1 MKNLNVKIVG
11 LGEGGTRSVSKMMAV
26 GVGKKFSAEFV
37 GVGNDENLLLVSTAQ
52 KNIFLNRDN
61 VTIQK
66 NLSEALDGA
75 KIIFIVAGTG
85 GSAATKAI
93 PLIMAHAKKL
103 KAATVAF
110 VNLPS
115 ALETKSR
122 RENSFVCLN
131 ELATADALFTVPAEK
146 LFLFRLNQKEV
157 LLNDLFTV
165 ADDIFC
171 RGVKNF
177 LATLGAAEK
186 FSNVIKWGNASFCYG
201 EAEGIDSAL
210 EAVKD
215 ALKFPTL
222 DLDELKHAPKI
233 LVHVTGGDLFFKT
246 TADAAKKFFKEEISS
261 DAKLMWIVD
270 KDSSIV
276 KKVCASIV
284 YARPSAVKAENNS
297 AFPSLKKILDKFS
310 TKLG

>member
-11 LGEGGTRSVSKMMAV
+11 LGDGGARAISKMMAV
-26 GVGKKFSAEFV
+26 GIGKKFSAEFV
-37 GVGNDENLLLVSTAQ
+37 AVGNDENLLLVSTAQ

-75 KIIFIVAGTG
+75 KIIFIVAGIG
-85 GSAATKAI
+85 GSAATRAI
-93 PLIMAHAKKL
+93 PLIMSHAKKL
-103 KAATVAF
+103 KASTVAF

-115 ALETKSR
+115 ALENKSR
-122 RENSFVCLN
+122 RENSFSCLN

-146 LFLFRLNQKEV
+146 FFLFRLNQREV
-157 LLNDLFTV
+157 SLNDLFTV
-165 ADDIFC
+165 ADDIFLH
-171 RGVKNF
+171 GVKNF

-186 FSNVIKWGNASFCYG
+186 FSNVVKWGNAGFCYG

-222 DLDELKHAPKI
+222 DLNELKNSPKVLI
-233 LVHVTGGDLFFKT
+233 HVTGGDLFFKT
-246 TADAAKKFFKEEISS
+246 TADVAKKFFKDEISS
-261 DAKLMWIVD
+261 EAKLLWIVD
-270 KDSSIV
+270 KDSTVV

-284 YARPSAVKAENNS
+284 YSRPSAVKAESNF
-297 AFPSLKKILDKFS
+297 AFPSLKKILDKF
-310 TKLG
+310 TPKR